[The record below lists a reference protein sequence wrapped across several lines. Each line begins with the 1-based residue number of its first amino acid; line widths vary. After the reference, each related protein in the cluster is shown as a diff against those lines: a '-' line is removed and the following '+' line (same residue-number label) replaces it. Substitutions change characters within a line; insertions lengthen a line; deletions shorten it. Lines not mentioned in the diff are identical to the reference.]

1 MSTFRFAEAEEVIP
15 PAVSQTPMRQEG
27 RCSRAD
33 DTVTNLPAAVD
44 ECVQYSR
51 LIGSDPTLV
60 LHGGGNSSVK
70 ARWRDITGREI
81 DVLFVKGSG
90 CEMGTI
96 RRGGLRAARATA
108 PARAAR
114 PRVAQRR
121 EMMRELAAARLDPM
135 RLRRPWS
142 PCCTHFSRFLPCNT
156 ATRCDRHAHEPRE
169 RRGGS
174 SQDVL
179 GDAVVVVP
187 YVMPGFELAREVRRI
202 WPEQAH
208 DETRGMVLLNHGL
221 FTFGATSRE
230 AYERHLDLLETAE
243 RWLSEHA
250 PVSDA
255 PEQPGLP
262 EVSLTELAELRRAAS
277 RVAGRP
283 LILQRHTDALV
294 RRFVARADL
303 VSLASRGP
311 LTPDHVIRTK
321 PRPLVGRDVAA
332 FAESY
337 AEYFAKHAPHAR
349 TQPVMLDPAPRVILD
364 DELGMITAGAS
375 AHEAQVVADI
385 YHHTIPV
392 LERAEDHLGGY
403 VALPPARLFDVEYWE
418 LEQAKLRHAGEPS
431 QLGGTVALVTGSAS
445 GIGRACAE
453 ALLARGVAVAG
464 LDVSPDVATCFTGP
478 AWNGTVADVTDPDAV
493 GQALRK
499 TVEAFGGVD
508 IAVIAAGLFG
518 PSAPIASLGEKEWR
532 SVQAVNVD
540 SVLRLLRDLHPLLAR
555 SPVGGRV
562 VVIGSKNVAA
572 PGRGAA
578 AYSASKAALTQLS
591 RVAALEWADDGIRV
605 NLVHPDAVFDTSLWT
620 PELLAERARLYGVDV
635 ETYKRRNLLGAEVT
649 SADVARVVVALC
661 DDTFRATTGA
671 QIPVDGGNERVV

>member
-1 MSTFRFAEAEEVIP
+1 
-15 PAVSQTPMRQEG
+15 
-27 RCSRAD
+27 
-33 DTVTNLPAAVD
+33 VD
-44 ECVQYSR
+44 ELQSALDDCVRYSR
-51 LIGSDPTLV
+51 LIGADPALV
-60 LHGGGNSSVK
+60 LHGGGNSSAK
-70 ARWRDITGREI
+70 TTWPDITGR
-81 DVLFVKGSG
+81 DVGVLFVKGSG
-90 CEMGTI
+90 WEMGTI
-96 RRGGLRAARATA
+96 GAAGFVPLAL
-108 PARAAR
+108 
-114 PRVAQRR
+114 QRLHELLELESMSDA
-121 EMMRELAAARLDPM
+121 EMMRELAAARLEPNAPTPSVEA
-135 RLRRPWS
+135 LL
-142 PCCTHFSRFLPCNT
+142 HAFLPFPAVQHSHADVI
-156 ATRCDRHAHEPRE
+156 ATLTNLANGEAVVR
-169 RRGGS
+169 
-174 SQDVL
+174 DVF

-202 WPEQAH
+202 WPKQAH

-255 PEQPGLP
+255 PQQPGLP

-493 GQALRK
+493 TQALRK

-591 RVAALEWADDGIRV
+591 RVAALEWADDRIRV
-605 NLVHPDAVFDTSLWT
+605 NLVHPDAVFDTALWT
-620 PELLAERARLYGVDV
+620 PKLLAERARLYGVDV
-635 ETYKRRNLLGAEVT
+635 ETYKRRNLLRAEVT
-649 SADVARVVVALC
+649 SADVARAVVALC

-671 QIPVDGGNERVV
+671 QIPVDGGNERAI